1 MVPHGEHNLGPLP
14 KGDRQD
20 TLQQLSLQALRNRL
34 PESKFLFRDERGD
47 DKGVDGALEAKEE
60 IRIPNADGRESV
72 KYHFSNCRSQMQLKS
87 TDTPR
92 RNQDGSVSYSIEI
105 SNLNYLLN
113 GPCPL
118 YFLWLAPDDELRYV
132 WAIDEWRRLDTETP
146 EWREQATFTI
156 RFKWVLNTQAVGE
169 IHTRIIEKAKLARQ
183 INESLARSSLAE
195 RVIVSIDQKSLQAT
209 DPHKIYEWLTSCGMT
224 IVSSGYGLQVLNWI
238 ELLNPEVKREPKVL
252 LIAAYAAESLG
263 RYLTAIGYLAEVSL
277 QKTKLSPSDQ
287 QFLNCLRTSCEYYTG
302 RIGQKE
308 YHRRQDNWAKD
319 YDRTAIATHKLEAL
333 RQERLGEHDPD
344 RRAAKLAEMRKLVD
358 EVRTAED
365 CPPARKLQA
374 RVILLSAEGDDLSAQ
389 QIENLSLI
397 QSRQDMGYSTEQLR
411 RQAASKMEHTWD
423 TWQKNTGV
431 VLQEAEEIG
440 HPLLIADTLTS
451 RVVSLLG
458 VIQIQRC
465 HALAYSASWE
475 PHEQSLYALMN
486 EADRARLICT
496 QAGSVEGE
504 ARTKLLL
511 ADLYEILGQVE
522 AAKGLAE
529 GVLEVAIAMNYKRL
543 ESHASGHITGQT
555 MVRQFEAKVIERQ
568 SQDEDKLLANAPDE
582 IIRRMARF
590 SLNSANLPDSRLPF
604 VERESFSLRT
614 VAQERVNWCR
624 HIQLLQDRRHQQSP
638 ITHYQTDPPRVCHCE
653 LHRYVSA
660 IAVPDP
666 KTVIAAFKQAYC
678 TGCSERNPKL

>member
-1 MVPHGEHNLGPLP
+1 MVPHGKHDLGPLP

-20 TLQQLSLQALRNRL
+20 TLQQLSLLALRNRL
-34 PESKFLFRDERGD
+34 PENKFLFRDERVD

-60 IRIPNADGRESV
+60 IRIPNADGGESV

-87 TDTPR
+87 TDTPK
-92 RNQDGSVSYSIEI
+92 RNQDGSVSYPIEI

-156 RFKWVLNTQAVGE
+156 RFKWVLNAQTAGE
-169 IHTRIIEKAKLARQ
+169 IHTRIIQEAKLSRQ
-183 INESLARSSLAE
+183 IKELLARSSLAE
-195 RVIVSIDQKSLQAT
+195 RLIVSINLKTLQAT

-238 ELLNPEVKREPKVL
+238 ELLNPEVKREPNVL
-252 LIAAYAAESLG
+252 LIAAYAAASLG
-263 RYLTAIGYLAEVSL
+263 RYHTAIGYLAEVSL
-277 QKTKLSPSDQ
+277 HKTELSPSDQ
-287 QFLNCLRTSCEYYTG
+287 QFLNYLRTSCEYYTG
-302 RIGQKE
+302 RIDQKE
-308 YHRRQDNWAKD
+308 YHRREDKWAKD
-319 YDRTAIATHKLEAL
+319 YDGTTIATHKLEAL

-344 RRAAKLAEMRKLVD
+344 RRAAKLAEMRKLAD
-358 EVRTAED
+358 EVLAAEN

-374 RVILLSAEGDDLSAQ
+374 RVLLLSAEGDDLSAQ
-389 QIENLSLI
+389 CIENLSLT
-397 QSRQDMGYSTEQLR
+397 QSSKDMGYSAEQLR
-411 RQAASKMEHTWD
+411 RQAVKKMEHTWD
-423 TWQKNTGV
+423 TWQKSTWV

-451 RVVSLLG
+451 RVVSLI
-458 VIQIQRC
+458 VVTQMQRF
-465 HALAYSASWE
+465 HALANSANWE
-475 PHEQSLYALMN
+475 PQEQLLHALMN

-504 ARTKLLL
+504 ARAKLLL

-529 GVLEVAIAMNYKRL
+529 GVLVVAIAMNYQRL
-543 ESHASGHITGQT
+543 ESHARDHITGQT

-568 SQDEDKLLANAPDE
+568 LQDEDKILANEPDE
-582 IIRRMARF
+582 NIRRLARF
-590 SLNSANLPDSRLPF
+590 YLNSRNLPDSRLPF
-604 VERESFSLRT
+604 IERESFSLRT

-624 HIQLLQDRRHQQSP
+624 HIQLLQDRRHEQSP
-638 ITHYQTDPPRVCHCE
+638 FTHYQTDPPRVCHCE
-653 LHRYVSA
+653 LHRYESA
-660 IAVPDP
+660 IAIPDP
-666 KTVIAAFKQAYC
+666 GTVIAAFKQAYC